1 MVFSI
6 GTALIN
12 YKDNLFQQ
20 HPLLHISFFK
30 KTSTPH
36 QATIF
41 ECLGLGSVPW
51 TKHQTRVAI
60 AIKHFACLRFAPSL
74 KNLFRGL
81 NQISINLEKCEHV
94 RQVNDLNPGLLLHAH
109 SLLRLV
115 VNKVLQPCEKLIKNE
130 LIRYIYGIHTKK
142 GKFINAKKIL
152 IRWNATA
159 KNRAL
164 VTHTRL
170 IMILKPGWI
179 DSGTRSLN
187 NIA

>member
-1 MVFSI
+1 MKRKNKKPQTRPENRFDFSVHWW
-6 GTALIN
+6 LID
-12 YKDNLFQQ
+12 YKDNLFRQ
-20 HPLLHISFFK
+20 HPLHISFFKK

-74 KNLFRGL
+74 KNFFWGL
-81 NQISINLEKCEHV
+81 NQISINLEKCEHL

-115 VNKVLQPCEKLIKNE
+115 VNEVLQPCKKTNQ
-130 LIRYIYGIHTKK
+130 IYLWYSCKKK
-142 GKFINAKKIL
+142 GKFNQCKKY
-152 IRWNATA
+152 
-159 KNRAL
+159 
-164 VTHTRL
+164 
-170 IMILKPGWI
+170 
-179 DSGTRSLN
+179 
-187 NIA
+187 